1 MASHV
6 ACFSV
11 ISVWVARLIQ
21 VSILLGIGAVDL
33 YLVSTGAVKSSLVV
47 VQIMMILTVMILSRA
62 RRRRT

>member
-1 MASHV
+1 
-6 ACFSV
+6 V